1 MLPKLFS
8 IRLEVKGGWGME
20 VVIGNDS
27 PKDVR
32 ALIHRSCD
40 CVALHGKWDSVGVT
54 KGTDLE
60 MERTSWIIQ
69 VGPH

>member
-1 MLPKLFS
+1 
-8 IRLEVKGGWGME
+8 ME